1 MNFKNIDPN
10 IILKYDKQIPRYTS
24 YPTAPHFK
32 QASDDQLYRNWLKE
46 IPYNSA
52 ISLYFHIPFC
62 EKLCWYCGCNT
73 QIINHYSPVERYL
86 TYLKKEI
93 SLISDLISDKNIKIC
108 HIHFGGGSPTIID
121 PQNFEDLFFHIRKNF
136 DILPNAEIAIEV
148 DPRNIDEEKVKIYKK
163 VGINR
168 VSFGVQDFDLN
179 VQKLINRVQPF
190 ELVEKICNLF
200 RKYNINNIN
209 FDFIYGLPG
218 QNVKIITKNID
229 LIQKLNPDRIA
240 FFGYAHVPWVKKY
253 MRFIKDEDLPNAKD
267 RIDLYNIIAQNLHK
281 IGYEAIGL
289 DHFAKKNSD
298 IILKLKNKKLKR
310 NFQGYSTDNA
320 NILIGM
326 GISSISYLPSGYGQ
340 NNTKNIPYPK
350 LIDEGKLPIS
360 KIIKIT
366 KEDKIRKLIIDEIMC
381 YLAVDLNDFIKEF
394 NLKSNYFNQELQNL
408 KELESENLIIIND
421 KKITINP
428 KTPQIARV
436 AASFFDEYF
445 DNGVNNRHSRAI

>member
-1 MNFKNIDPN
+1 MNFKNIDPD
-10 IILKYDKQIPRYTS
+10 IILKYDKQLPRYTS

-32 QASDDQLYRNWLKE
+32 QADDDQLYRNWLKE
-46 IPYNSA
+46 IPHNST

-93 SLISDLISDKNIKIC
+93 YLISDLISDKNLKIC

-121 PQNFEDLFFHIRKNF
+121 PKNFEDLFSHIRKNF

-148 DPRNIDEEKVKIYKK
+148 DPRNIDEEKAKIYKK

-218 QNVKIITKNID
+218 QNVKIITKNIN

-298 IILKLKNKKLKR
+298 IILELKNKKLKR
-310 NFQGYSTDNA
+310 NFQGYSTDKA
-320 NILIGM
+320 NILIGI
-326 GISSISYLPSGYGQ
+326 GISSISYLPSGYAQ

-366 KEDKIRKLIIDEIMC
+366 KEDKIRKLIIDKIMC
-381 YLAVDLNDFIKEF
+381 YLAVDLTDFINEF
-394 NLKSNYFNQELQNL
+394 NLESNYFDQELQNL

-436 AASFFDEYF
+436 TASFFDEYF
-445 DNGVNNRHSRAI
+445 DNGVGNRHSRAI

>member
-1 MNFKNIDPN
+1 MTFKDIDPE
-10 IILKYDKQIPRYTS
+10 IILKYDRQIPRYTS

-32 QASDDQLYRNWLKE
+32 KESDDKLYQKWLKE
-46 IPYNSA
+46 IPENSK

-62 EKLCWYCGCNT
+62 AKLCWYCGCNT

-93 SLISDLISDKNIKIC
+93 SIISNIISDKNLKIC

-121 PQNFEDLFFHIRKNF
+121 PKNFEDLFSYIRKNF
-136 DILPNAEIAIEV
+136 NILPDAEIAIEV
-148 DPRNIDEEKVKIYKK
+148 DPRNINEEKVQIYQK

-190 ELVEKICNLF
+190 DLVAEICNLF
-200 RKYNINNIN
+200 RKYDIKNINL
-209 FDFIYGLPG
+209 DFIYGLPG
-218 QNVKIITKNID
+218 QTLETITKNIK
-229 LIQKLNPDRIA
+229 LIKELDPDRIA

-267 RIDLYNIIAQNLHK
+267 RIELYNIIANNLQD
-281 IGYEAIGL
+281 IGYQAIGL
-289 DHFAKKNSD
+289 DHFAKKDSD
-298 IILKLKNKKLKR
+298 IIEQLKKRKLKR
-310 NFQGYSTDNA
+310 NFQGYSTDKA

-326 GISSISYLPSGYGQ
+326 GISSISYLPSGYSQ

-350 LIDEGKLPIS
+350 AIEQNRLPIA
-360 KIIKIT
+360 KNIKIT

-381 YLAVDLNDFIKEF
+381 YLDIDLNKFIKEF
-394 NLKSNYFNQELQNL
+394 DLNDNYFDQEL
-408 KELESENLIIIND
+408 KELESLENENLIKIID
-421 KKITINP
+421 KKIIINP

-436 AASFFDEYF
+436 TASFFDQYF
-445 DNGVNNRHSRAI
+445 DNKNNNKHSKAI

>member
-1 MNFKNIDPN
+1 MTFKNIDPE

-32 QASDDQLYRNWLKE
+32 EEKSDKLYRKWLEE
-46 IPYNSA
+46 IPANSR

-86 TYLKKEI
+86 IYLKKEI
-93 SLISDLISDKNIKIC
+93 SIISNLIKNKNLKIC

-121 PQNFEDLFFHIRKNF
+121 PLNFKDLFSHIRNNF
-136 DILPNAEIAIEV
+136 NIIENVEIAIEV
-148 DPRNIDEEKVKIYKK
+148 DPRNIDEQKAKIYEK

-190 ELVEKICNLF
+190 ELVEKICTLF
-200 RKYNINNIN
+200 RKYNISNIN

-218 QNVKIITKNID
+218 QTLEIITKNIN
-229 LIQKLNPDRIA
+229 LIQKLDPDRIA

-253 MRFIKDEDLPNAKD
+253 MRFIKDEDLPNATD
-267 RIDLYNIIAQNLHK
+267 RIDLYNIISQDLHK
-281 IGYEAIGL
+281 IGYQSIGL
-289 DHFAKKNSD
+289 DHFAKKDSD
-298 IILKLKNKKLKR
+298 IIKQLKKRKLKR
-310 NFQGYSTDNA
+310 NFQGYSTDEA

-326 GISSISYLPSGYGQ
+326 GISSISYLPSGYAQ
-340 NNTKNIPYPK
+340 NTTKNIPYPK
-350 LIDEGKLPIS
+350 FIDENQLPIS
-360 KIIKIT
+360 KIIKIST
-366 KEDKIRKLIIDEIMC
+366 EDKIRKLIIDEIMC
-381 YLAVDLNDFIKEF
+381 YLNVNLNKFITEF
-394 NLKSNYFNQELQNL
+394 NLKDNYFDQELSDL
-408 KELESENLIIIND
+408 RTLESEGLIKIYN

-428 KTPQIARV
+428 KTPQISRV
-436 AASFFDEYF
+436 TASFFDQYF
-445 DNGVNNRHSRAI
+445 DNSSNNKHSKAI